1 MKKMLLCAL
10 IAIAGINVNL
20 VSQLEPLDPASQVP
34 PTLNITTKVTNNTTK
49 TILVRLGSTKSP
61 GVARILKPGET
72 KTFYGS
78 CMFLIAIADIDA
90 NNIPAGLSNIDS
102 LLQGVSNDD
111 DAVLILNNY
120 KNNVDYKNAISALT
134 FNFVTVDNEPATCQ
148 TFIDIFNFT
157 ISEDANGKYAIK
169 AENANLQ
176 NLSTPAIN
184 LTNGT
189 VSAN

>member
-10 IAIAGINVNL
+10 IAVAGTNL
-20 VSQLEPLDPASQVP
+20 NLMSQLEPLDPASQVP

-61 GVARILKPGET
+61 GVARILNPGET

-90 NNIPAGLSNIDS
+90 NNIPVGLSNIDS

-134 FNFVTVDNEPATCQ
+134 FNFVTVDNAPATCQ
-148 TFIDIFNFT
+148 MFVDIFNFT
-157 ISEDANGKYAIK
+157 VTEDANGKYAVK

-184 LTNGT
+184 LMNGT